1 MKTKMHNGSRLLSLL
16 LAVVL
21 VFTLTVPAL
30 AAEKPQDMNLRIA
43 VMSDLHYLSPDMI
56 ADTEDFEHAFNS
68 DRKLLKESSSVL
80 HEMLER
86 VRADKPDILLV
97 SGDLTKDGEQECHAA
112 LAKQLQQLQ
121 QDVPGLKIYVINGNH
136 DIRNYNAK
144 NFNTADGKAVPATR
158 THPEDFKR
166 IYDFVY
172 SDPTVIA
179 TFTPAAG
186 NEAGSLSYVAR
197 PVEGL
202 TVIAMDTCR
211 YSSDNTSNG
220 DDEHETS
227 GAISADLE
235 KWVIEQTAAAKAR
248 GDLVIGLEHH
258 GLVPHFDVE
267 PTILPMYLVNG
278 YERIAQEYADAGM
291 SAVFTGHMHAV
302 DIAAMTTKAG
312 NTFYDIETGSA
323 LTYPCP
329 IRFVDL
335 RRSTVG
341 GETNTYMSVSTKTHI
356 GPINYTD
363 PATGVAYV
371 IDDLTEYAREFG
383 FSTAMLK
390 TVAGDFVKSFFGKYL
405 PNDTWP
411 VTKIIENIDKI
422 IEDVASIPVA
432 EGNNLLDFA
441 NWIYR
446 CNLAGEDD
454 GNYPAWVQSG
464 IDQLKSGALL
474 DQVLDIVAK
483 DAFGRGSV
491 LFTKFQGLFTKYL
504 KSQLNDLLVKI
515 VVSMSVDN
523 NCPDDNDKT
532 ILLEGSNAQVRLL
545 PVTGSSAATT
555 QAYVQGD
562 TATVFLTSRQLRAAT
577 GAQSGVAVTVD
588 ATDPAVGTVVLAGR
602 SIANA
607 CDAGAAALQV
617 KFRSG
622 TVTLDAR
629 ALAALD
635 LHKDVAVSLASGASL
650 NAAQQRALGSQA
662 AAATLA
668 NASVLVD
675 GAAAS
680 CPAGSV
686 RAAVAVNAANDLTAW
701 SLADDGSISAVGG
714 VYDAGQQTYAFD
726 VVNGVTAIAR
736 FPFTDVVAGTWYYG
750 AAAYAYNNG
759 LFAGMTPTTFAPNA
773 TMTRAMLVSVLWRL
787 AGAPAPK
794 APNTFVDVPDGAWYT
809 DAVTWAAENGVVS
822 GIGGSRFD
830 PSGFVTREQT
840 AEILYNYAHSKGYD
854 VSARADLT
862 AFPDAASVSGWA
874 EEALSWA
881 NAAGLINGTVR
892 DGQTILD
899 PQGRRKKSR
908 TQPATAI
915 IGSGRTYKGFLIKSA
930 APAWA
935 VSAQTT
941 RRQYRS

>member
-80 HEMLER
+80 REMLER

-158 THPEDFKR
+158 TEPEDFKR

-179 TFTPAAG
+179 TFTPAEGNKAG
-186 NEAGSLSYVAR
+186 GLSYVAR

-258 GLVPHFDVE
+258 GLVPHFDVQ

-291 SAVFTGHMHAV
+291 SVVFTGHMHAV

-329 IRFVDL
+329 VRFVDL

-356 GPINYTD
+356 GPIHYTD

-383 FSTAMLK
+383 FTTAMLK

-411 VTKIIENIDKI
+411 VTKIVANIDQI
-422 IEDVASIPVA
+422 IDDVAAVPIA

-545 PVTGSSAATT
+545 PVTGSNAATT

-686 RAAVAVNAANDLTAW
+686 RAAVAVNAADDLTAW
-701 SLADDGSISAVGG
+701 SLADDGSISAVSGA
-714 VYDAGQQTYAFD
+714 YDAGQQTYAFD

-899 PQGRRKKSR
+899 PQGSASR
-908 TQPATAI
+908 
-915 IGSGRTYKGFLIKSA
+915 
-930 APAWA
+930 
-935 VSAQTT
+935 AQVAMILMN
-941 RRQYRS
+941 YVEHVVNA

>member
-144 NFNTADGKAVPATR
+144 NFNTADGKAVLATR
-158 THPEDFKR
+158 TEPEDFKR

-172 SDPTVIA
+172 SDPTVLA
-179 TFTPAAG
+179 TFTPAEGNKAG
-186 NEAGSLSYVAR
+186 GLSYVAR

-211 YSSDNTSNG
+211 YSSDNTSIG

-258 GLVPHFDVE
+258 GLVPHFDVQ

-291 SAVFTGHMHAV
+291 SVVFTGHMHAV
-302 DIAAMTTKAG
+302 DIAAMTTAAG

-356 GPINYTD
+356 GPIHYTD

-383 FSTAMLK
+383 FTTDMLK

-411 VTKIIENIDKI
+411 VTKIIANIDQI
-422 IEDVASIPVA
+422 IDDVAAIPIA

-588 ATDPAVGTVVLAGR
+588 ATDPAVGTVVLASR

-686 RAAVAVNAANDLTAW
+686 RAAVAVNAADDLTAW

-714 VYDAGQQTYAFD
+714 AYDAGQQTYAFD

-862 AFPDAASVSGWA
+862 AFPDAGSVSGWA

-899 PQGRRKKSR
+899 PQGSASR
-908 TQPATAI
+908 
-915 IGSGRTYKGFLIKSA
+915 
-930 APAWA
+930 
-935 VSAQTT
+935 AQVAMILMN
-941 RRQYRS
+941 YVEHVVNA

>member
-144 NFNTADGKAVPATR
+144 NFNTPDGKAVPATR
-158 THPEDFKR
+158 TEPEDFKR

-172 SDPTVIA
+172 SDPTVLA
-179 TFTPAAG
+179 TFTPAEGNKAG
-186 NEAGSLSYVAR
+186 GLSYVAR

-258 GLVPHFDVE
+258 GLVPHFDVQ

-291 SAVFTGHMHAV
+291 SVVFTGHMHAV

-329 IRFVDL
+329 VRFVDL

-356 GPINYTD
+356 GPIHYTD

-383 FSTAMLK
+383 FTTAMLK
-390 TVAGDFVKSFFGKYL
+390 TVAGDFIKSFFGKYL

-411 VTKIIENIDKI
+411 VTKIIANIDQI
-422 IEDVASIPVA
+422 IDDVAAVPIA

-491 LFTKFQGLFTKYL
+491 LFTKFQGLFTRYL

-662 AAATLA
+662 ATATLA

-686 RAAVAVNAANDLTAW
+686 RAAVAVNAADDLTAW

-714 VYDAGQQTYAFD
+714 AYDAGQQTYAFD

-899 PQGRRKKSR
+899 PQGSASR
-908 TQPATAI
+908 
-915 IGSGRTYKGFLIKSA
+915 
-930 APAWA
+930 
-935 VSAQTT
+935 AQVAMILMN
-941 RRQYRS
+941 YVEHVVNA

>member
-144 NFNTADGKAVPATR
+144 NFNTPDGKAVPATR

-383 FSTAMLK
+383 FTTAMLK

-411 VTKIIENIDKI
+411 VTKIVANIDQI
-422 IEDVASIPVA
+422 IDDVAAVPIA

-474 DQVLDIVAK
+474 DQVLNIVAK

-545 PVTGSSAATT
+545 PVTGSSVATT

-662 AAATLA
+662 ATATLA

-686 RAAVAVNAANDLTAW
+686 RAAVAVNAADDLTAW

-714 VYDAGQQTYAFD
+714 AYDAGQQTYAFD

-899 PQGRRKKSR
+899 PQGSASR
-908 TQPATAI
+908 
-915 IGSGRTYKGFLIKSA
+915 
-930 APAWA
+930 
-935 VSAQTT
+935 AQVAMILMN
-941 RRQYRS
+941 YVEHVVNA

>member
-158 THPEDFKR
+158 TEPEDFKQ

-179 TFTPAAG
+179 TFTPAEGNKAG
-186 NEAGSLSYVAR
+186 GLSYVAR

-202 TVIAMDTCR
+202 TIIAMDTCR

-258 GLVPHFDVE
+258 GLVPHFDVQ

-291 SAVFTGHMHAV
+291 SVVFTGHMHAV

-329 IRFVDL
+329 VRFVDL

-356 GPINYTD
+356 GPIHYTD

-383 FSTAMLK
+383 FTTDMLK

-411 VTKIIENIDKI
+411 VTKIIANIDQI
-422 IEDVASIPVA
+422 IDDVAAVPIA

-635 LHKDVAVSLASGASL
+635 LHKDVAVSLAGGASL

-662 AAATLA
+662 ATATLA

-686 RAAVAVNAANDLTAW
+686 RAAVAVNAADDLTAW

-714 VYDAGQQTYAFD
+714 AYDAGQQTYAFD

-862 AFPDAASVSGWA
+862 AFPDAGSVSGWA

-899 PQGRRKKSR
+899 PQGSASR
-908 TQPATAI
+908 
-915 IGSGRTYKGFLIKSA
+915 
-930 APAWA
+930 
-935 VSAQTT
+935 AQVAMILMN
-941 RRQYRS
+941 YVEHVVNA

>member
-158 THPEDFKR
+158 TEPEDFKQ

-179 TFTPAAG
+179 TFTPAEGNKAG
-186 NEAGSLSYVAR
+186 GLSYVAR

-202 TVIAMDTCR
+202 TIIAMDTCR

-248 GDLVIGLEHH
+248 GDLVVGLEHH

-291 SAVFTGHMHAV
+291 SVVFTGHMHAV

-329 IRFVDL
+329 VRFVDL

-356 GPINYTD
+356 GPIHYTD

-383 FSTAMLK
+383 FTTDMLK

-411 VTKIIENIDKI
+411 VTKIIANIDQI
-422 IEDVASIPVA
+422 IDDVAAVPIA

-577 GAQSGVAVTVD
+577 DAQSGVAVTVD

-686 RAAVAVNAANDLTAW
+686 RAAVAVNAADDLTAW

-714 VYDAGQQTYAFD
+714 AYDAGQQTYAFD

-862 AFPDAASVSGWA
+862 AFPDAGSVSGWA

-899 PQGRRKKSR
+899 PQGSASR
-908 TQPATAI
+908 
-915 IGSGRTYKGFLIKSA
+915 
-930 APAWA
+930 
-935 VSAQTT
+935 AQVAMILMN
-941 RRQYRS
+941 YVEHVVNA

>member
-16 LAVVL
+16 LSVVL

-80 HEMLER
+80 REMLER

-158 THPEDFKR
+158 TEPEDFKQ

-179 TFTPAAG
+179 TFTPAEGNKAG
-186 NEAGSLSYVAR
+186 GLSYVAR

-202 TVIAMDTCR
+202 TIIAMDTCR

-258 GLVPHFDVE
+258 GLVPHFDVQ

-291 SAVFTGHMHAV
+291 SVVFTGHMHAV

-329 IRFVDL
+329 VRFVDL
-335 RRSTVG
+335 RRTTVG

-356 GPINYTD
+356 GPIHYTD

-383 FSTAMLK
+383 FTTAMLK

-411 VTKIIENIDKI
+411 VTKIIANIDQI
-422 IEDVASIPVA
+422 IDDVAAIPIA

-635 LHKDVAVSLASGASL
+635 LHKDVAVSLAGGASL

-662 AAATLA
+662 ATATLA

-686 RAAVAVNAANDLTAW
+686 RAAVAVNAADDLTAW

-714 VYDAGQQTYAFD
+714 AYDAGQQTYAFD

-787 AGAPAPK
+787 AGEPAPK

-899 PQGRRKKSR
+899 PQGSASR
-908 TQPATAI
+908 
-915 IGSGRTYKGFLIKSA
+915 
-930 APAWA
+930 
-935 VSAQTT
+935 AQVAMILMN
-941 RRQYRS
+941 YVEHVVNA

>member
-68 DRKLLKESSSVL
+68 DRKLLKEGSSVL

-158 THPEDFKR
+158 TEPEDFKQ

-179 TFTPAAG
+179 TFTPAEGNKAG
-186 NEAGSLSYVAR
+186 GLSYVAR

-258 GLVPHFDVE
+258 GLVPHFDVQ

-291 SAVFTGHMHAV
+291 SVVFTGHMHAV
-302 DIAAMTTKAG
+302 DIAAMTTAAG

-329 IRFVDL
+329 VRFVDL

-356 GPINYTD
+356 GPIHYTD

-383 FSTAMLK
+383 FTTDMLK

-411 VTKIIENIDKI
+411 VTKIIANIDQI
-422 IEDVASIPVA
+422 IDDVAAVPIA

-464 IDQLKSGALL
+464 VDQLKSGALL

-635 LHKDVAVSLASGASL
+635 LHKDVAVSLAGGASL

-686 RAAVAVNAANDLTAW
+686 RAAVAVNAADDLTAW

-714 VYDAGQQTYAFD
+714 AYDAGQQTYAFD

-862 AFPDAASVSGWA
+862 AFPDAGSVSGWA
-874 EEALSWA
+874 EEALAWA

-899 PQGRRKKSR
+899 PQGSASR
-908 TQPATAI
+908 
-915 IGSGRTYKGFLIKSA
+915 
-930 APAWA
+930 
-935 VSAQTT
+935 AQVAMILMN
-941 RRQYRS
+941 YVEHVVNA

>member
-56 ADTEDFEHAFNS
+56 ADTADFEHALNS
-68 DRKLLKESSSVL
+68 DRKLLKESSAIL
-80 HEMLER
+80 NEMFER

-158 THPEDFKR
+158 TEPEDFKR

-172 SDPTVIA
+172 SDPTVLA
-179 TFTPAAG
+179 TFTPAEGNKAG
-186 NEAGSLSYVAR
+186 GLSYVAR

-258 GLVPHFDVE
+258 GLVPHFDMQ

-291 SAVFTGHMHAV
+291 SVVFTGHMHAV

-329 IRFVDL
+329 VRFVDL

-356 GPINYTD
+356 GPIHYTD

-383 FSTAMLK
+383 FTTDMLK

-411 VTKIIENIDKI
+411 VTKIIANIDQI
-422 IEDVASIPVA
+422 IDDVAAVPIA

-662 AAATLA
+662 ATATLA

-686 RAAVAVNAANDLTAW
+686 RAAVAVNAADDLTAW

-714 VYDAGQQTYAFD
+714 AYDAGQQTYAFD

-862 AFPDAASVSGWA
+862 AFPDAGSVSGWA

-899 PQGRRKKSR
+899 PQGSASR
-908 TQPATAI
+908 
-915 IGSGRTYKGFLIKSA
+915 
-930 APAWA
+930 
-935 VSAQTT
+935 AQVAMILMN
-941 RRQYRS
+941 YVEHVVNA

>member
-1 MKTKMHNGSRLLSLL
+1 MKTRMHNGSRLLSLL

-30 AAEKPQDMNLRIA
+30 AADKPQDMNLRIA

-158 THPEDFKR
+158 TEPEDFKQ

-179 TFTPAAG
+179 TFTPAEGNKAG
-186 NEAGSLSYVAR
+186 GLSYVAR

-258 GLVPHFDVE
+258 GLVPHFDVQ

-291 SAVFTGHMHAV
+291 SVVFTGHMHAV

-329 IRFVDL
+329 VRFVDL

-356 GPINYTD
+356 GPIHYTD

-383 FSTAMLK
+383 FTTAMLK

-411 VTKIIENIDKI
+411 VTKIVANIDQI
-422 IEDVASIPVA
+422 IDDVAAVPIA

-686 RAAVAVNAANDLTAW
+686 RAAVAVNAADDLTAW

-714 VYDAGQQTYAFD
+714 AYDAGQQTYAFD

-899 PQGRRKKSR
+899 PQGSASR
-908 TQPATAI
+908 
-915 IGSGRTYKGFLIKSA
+915 
-930 APAWA
+930 
-935 VSAQTT
+935 AQVAMILMN
-941 RRQYRS
+941 YVEHVVNA

>member
-121 QDVPGLKIYVINGNH
+121 QDIPGLKIYVINGNH

-144 NFNTADGKAVPATR
+144 NFNTPDGKAVPATR

-166 IYDFVY
+166 IYDFIY

-383 FSTAMLK
+383 FTTAMLK

-411 VTKIIENIDKI
+411 VTKIVANIDQI
-422 IEDVASIPVA
+422 IDDVAAVPIA

-474 DQVLDIVAK
+474 DQVLNIVAK

-545 PVTGSSAATT
+545 PVTGSSVATT

-686 RAAVAVNAANDLTAW
+686 RAAVAVNAADDLTAW

-714 VYDAGQQTYAFD
+714 AYDAGQQTYAFD

-787 AGAPAPK
+787 AGEPAPK

-862 AFPDAASVSGWA
+862 AFPDAGSVSGWA

-899 PQGRRKKSR
+899 PQGSASR
-908 TQPATAI
+908 
-915 IGSGRTYKGFLIKSA
+915 
-930 APAWA
+930 
-935 VSAQTT
+935 AQVAMILMN
-941 RRQYRS
+941 YVEHVVNA

>member
-21 VFTLTVPAL
+21 VLTLTVPAL

-121 QDVPGLKIYVINGNH
+121 QDIPGLKIYVINGNH

-144 NFNTADGKAVPATR
+144 NFNTPDGKAVPATR

-202 TVIAMDTCR
+202 TIVAMDTCR
-211 YSSDNTSNG
+211 YSKENTSNG
-220 DDEHETS
+220 TDEHETS

-411 VTKIIENIDKI
+411 VTKIVANIDQI
-422 IEDVASIPVA
+422 IDDVAAVPIA

-464 IDQLKSGALL
+464 MDQLRSGALL

-483 DAFGRGSV
+483 DAFGRSSV

-504 KSQLNDLLVKI
+504 KGQLKDLLVKI

-686 RAAVAVNAANDLTAW
+686 RAAVAVNAADDLTAW

-714 VYDAGQQTYAFD
+714 AYDAGQQTYAFD

-899 PQGRRKKSR
+899 PQGSASR
-908 TQPATAI
+908 
-915 IGSGRTYKGFLIKSA
+915 
-930 APAWA
+930 
-935 VSAQTT
+935 AQVAMILMN
-941 RRQYRS
+941 YVEHVVNA

>member
-158 THPEDFKR
+158 TEPEDFKR

-172 SDPTVIA
+172 SDPTVLA
-179 TFTPAAG
+179 TFTPAEGNKAG
-186 NEAGSLSYVAR
+186 GLSYVAR

-211 YSSDNTSNG
+211 YSSDNTSNS

-258 GLVPHFDVE
+258 GLVPHFDVQ

-291 SAVFTGHMHAV
+291 SVVFTGHMHAV

-329 IRFVDL
+329 VRFVDL

-356 GPINYTD
+356 GPIHYTD

-383 FSTAMLK
+383 FTTAMLK

-411 VTKIIENIDKI
+411 VTKIVANIDQI
-422 IEDVASIPVA
+422 IDDVAAVPIA

-635 LHKDVAVSLASGASL
+635 LHRDVAVSLASGASL

-686 RAAVAVNAANDLTAW
+686 RAAVAVNAADDLTAW
-701 SLADDGSISAVGG
+701 SLADDGSISAVSGA
-714 VYDAGQQTYAFD
+714 YDAGQQTYAFD

-899 PQGRRKKSR
+899 PQGSASR
-908 TQPATAI
+908 
-915 IGSGRTYKGFLIKSA
+915 
-930 APAWA
+930 
-935 VSAQTT
+935 AQVAMILMN
-941 RRQYRS
+941 YVEHVVNA

>member
-121 QDVPGLKIYVINGNH
+121 QDIPGLKIYVINGNH

-144 NFNTADGKAVPATR
+144 NFNTPDGKAVPATR

-383 FSTAMLK
+383 FTTAMLK

-411 VTKIIENIDKI
+411 VTKIVANIDQI
-422 IEDVASIPVA
+422 IDDVAAVPIA

-474 DQVLDIVAK
+474 DQVLNIVAK

-545 PVTGSSAATT
+545 PVTGSSVATT

-662 AAATLA
+662 ATATLA

-686 RAAVAVNAANDLTAW
+686 RAAVAVNAADDLTAW

-714 VYDAGQQTYAFD
+714 AYDAGQQTYAFD

-787 AGAPAPK
+787 AGEPAPK

-809 DAVTWAAENGVVS
+809 GAVTWAAENGVVS

-862 AFPDAASVSGWA
+862 AFPDAGSVSGWA

-899 PQGRRKKSR
+899 PQGSASR
-908 TQPATAI
+908 
-915 IGSGRTYKGFLIKSA
+915 
-930 APAWA
+930 
-935 VSAQTT
+935 AQVAMILMN
-941 RRQYRS
+941 YVEHVVNA

>member
-158 THPEDFKR
+158 TEPEDFKR

-172 SDPTVIA
+172 SDPTVLA

-211 YSSDNTSNG
+211 YSSDNTSNS

-258 GLVPHFDVE
+258 GLVPHFDVQ

-291 SAVFTGHMHAV
+291 SVVFTGHMHAV

-491 LFTKFQGLFTKYL
+491 LLTKFQGLFTKYL

-545 PVTGSSAATT
+545 PVTGSSATST
-555 QAYVQGD
+555 QAYVQDG
-562 TATVFLTSRQLRAAT
+562 TSTVFLSSRQLRAAT
-577 GAQSGVAVTVD
+577 NAQSGATVTVD
-588 ATDPAVGTVVLAGR
+588 ATDPAASTVVLAGH

-607 CDAGAAALQV
+607 RDAGAAALQV

-668 NASVLVD
+668 NTSVLVD

-686 RAAVAVNAANDLTAW
+686 RAAVAVNAADDLTAW
-701 SLADDGSISAVGG
+701 SLADDGSISAVSGA
-714 VYDAGQQTYAFD
+714 YDAGQQTYAFD

-899 PQGRRKKSR
+899 PQGSASR
-908 TQPATAI
+908 
-915 IGSGRTYKGFLIKSA
+915 
-930 APAWA
+930 
-935 VSAQTT
+935 AQVAMILMN
-941 RRQYRS
+941 YVEHVVNA

>member
-80 HEMLER
+80 REMLER

-158 THPEDFKR
+158 TEPEDFKR
-166 IYDFVY
+166 IYDFAY

-179 TFTPAAG
+179 TFTPAEGNKAG
-186 NEAGSLSYVAR
+186 GLSYVAR

-211 YSSDNTSNG
+211 YSSDNTSIG

-258 GLVPHFDVE
+258 GLVPHFDVQ

-291 SAVFTGHMHAV
+291 SVVFTGHMHAV
-302 DIAAMTTKAG
+302 DIAAMTTASG

-329 IRFVDL
+329 VRFVDL

-356 GPINYTD
+356 GPIHYTD

-383 FSTAMLK
+383 FTTAMLK

-411 VTKIIENIDKI
+411 VTKIVANIDQI
-422 IEDVASIPVA
+422 IDDVAAIPIA

-464 IDQLKSGALL
+464 VDQLKSGALL

-662 AAATLA
+662 ATATLA

-686 RAAVAVNAANDLTAW
+686 RAAVAVNAADDLTAW

-714 VYDAGQQTYAFD
+714 AYDAGQQTYAFD

-787 AGAPAPK
+787 AGEPAPK

-862 AFPDAASVSGWA
+862 AFPDAGSVSGWA

-899 PQGRRKKSR
+899 PQGSASR
-908 TQPATAI
+908 
-915 IGSGRTYKGFLIKSA
+915 
-930 APAWA
+930 
-935 VSAQTT
+935 AQVAMILMN
-941 RRQYRS
+941 YVEHVVNA

>member
-1 MKTKMHNGSRLLSLL
+1 MNHSKRIGSRLLSLL
-16 LAVVL
+16 LAVALVL
-21 VFTLTVPAL
+21 ALSVPAF
-30 AAEKPQDMNLRIA
+30 AAQDSHSGADTGTLKIA
-43 VMSDLHYLSPDMI
+43 VMSDDHYLSPSMI
-56 ADTEDFEHAFNS
+56 RDTADYTTALNS
-68 DRKLLKESSSVL
+68 DRKMFAESDAIL
-80 HEMLER
+80 RTMLDA
-86 VRADKPDILLV
+86 VRQDKPDVLLI
-97 SGDLTKDGEQECHAA
+97 SGDLTKDGEQECHKA
-112 LAKQLQQLQ
+112 LAKALQQLQ
-121 QDVPGLKIYVINGNH
+121 RDVPGLKVYVINGNH
-136 DIRNYNAK
+136 DIRNADAL

-158 THPEDFKR
+158 TDPEDFKR
-166 IYDFVY
+166 IYDFIY

-179 TFTPAAG
+179 TYTPPAG
-186 NEAGSLSYVAR
+186 KEAGGLSYVAR
-197 PVEGL
+197 PADGYTLV
-202 TVIAMDTCR
+202 VIDTGR
-211 YSSDNTSNG
+211 YSSDNTSTGKN
-220 DDEHETS
+220 EHETS

-235 KWVIEQTAAAKAR
+235 QWVIDQIKAAKAR
-248 GDLVIGLEHH
+248 GDVVLGMQHH
-258 GLVPHFDVE
+258 GLVAHFDVQ
-267 PTILPMYLVNG
+267 PTILPMYLVND
-278 YERIAQEYADAGM
+278 YERLSQEYADAGM
-291 SAVFTGHMHAV
+291 SVMFTGHSHAV
-302 DIAAMTTKAG
+302 DIASATTVAG
-312 NTFYDIETGSA
+312 NTIYDIETGSG
-323 LTYPCP
+323 LTYPSP
-329 IRFVDL
+329 LRFVEL
-335 RRSTVG
+335 RRSADATV
-341 GETNTYMSVSTKTHI
+341 VSTGVRTHF
-356 GPINYTD
+356 GPIHYTD
-363 PATGVAYV
+363 PLTGTAKT
-371 IDDLTEYAREFG
+371 IDDLTEYGRAHG
-383 FSTAMLK
+383 FTTDMLK
-390 TVAGDFVKSFFGKYL
+390 TVAGSFVKSFFGKFL

-411 VTKIIENIDKI
+411 VTKIIANIDQI
-422 IEDVASIPVA
+422 IDDVAAVPIA

-441 NWIYR
+441 NWIYQ

-464 IDQLKSGALL
+464 VDQLKSGALL
-474 DQVLDIVAK
+474 DQVLDIVAR
-483 DAFGRGSV
+483 DTFGCGSV
-491 LFTKFQGLFTKYL
+491 LFTKFQGLFTRYL

-523 NCPDDNDKT
+523 NCADDNDMT
-532 ILLEGSNAQVRLL
+532 FLIANSGDAQIRLL
-545 PVTGSSAATT
+545 PVSGSSAATT
-555 QAYVQGD
+555 QAYVQGS

-577 GAQSGVAVTVD
+577 DAQFDATVTIN
-588 ATDPAVGTVVLAGR
+588 ATDPAADTVILSGR
-602 SIANA
+602 SIINA
-607 CDAGAAALQV
+607 RNAGVAALQV

-635 LHKDVAVSLASGASL
+635 LHKDVAVSLTGASL
-650 NAAQQRALGSQA
+650 NAAQQRALGTQA
-662 AAATLA
+662 GSAVLA

-686 RAAVAVNAANDLTAW
+686 RAAVAVNAADDLTAW
-701 SLADDGSISAVGG
+701 SLADDGSISTVGG
-714 VYDAGQQTYAFD
+714 AYDAGQQTYAFD

-862 AFPDAASVSGWA
+862 AFPDAGSVSGWA
-874 EEALSWA
+874 ENALSWA

-899 PQGRRKKSR
+899 PQGSASR
-908 TQPATAI
+908 
-915 IGSGRTYKGFLIKSA
+915 
-930 APAWA
+930 
-935 VSAQTT
+935 AQVAMILMN
-941 RRQYRS
+941 YVEDVVNA

>member
-80 HEMLER
+80 REMLER

-158 THPEDFKR
+158 TEPEDFKR

-172 SDPTVIA
+172 SDPTVLA
-179 TFTPAAG
+179 TFTPAEGNKAG
-186 NEAGSLSYVAR
+186 GLSYVAR

-258 GLVPHFDVE
+258 GLVPHFDVQ

-291 SAVFTGHMHAV
+291 SVVFTGHMHAV

-329 IRFVDL
+329 VRFVDL

-356 GPINYTD
+356 GPIHYTD

-383 FSTAMLK
+383 FTTAMLK

-411 VTKIIENIDKI
+411 VTKIIANIDQI
-422 IEDVASIPVA
+422 IDDVAAVPIA

-686 RAAVAVNAANDLTAW
+686 RAAVAVNAADDLTAW

-714 VYDAGQQTYAFD
+714 AYDAGQQTYAFD

-830 PSGFVTREQT
+830 PSGYVTREQT

-862 AFPDAASVSGWA
+862 AFPDAGSVSGWA

-899 PQGRRKKSR
+899 PQGSASR
-908 TQPATAI
+908 
-915 IGSGRTYKGFLIKSA
+915 
-930 APAWA
+930 
-935 VSAQTT
+935 AQVAMILMN
-941 RRQYRS
+941 YVEHVVNA

>member
-144 NFNTADGKAVPATR
+144 NFNTPDGKAVPATR

-202 TVIAMDTCR
+202 TIVAMDTCR
-211 YSSDNTSNG
+211 YSKENTSNG
-220 DDEHETS
+220 TDEHETS

-291 SAVFTGHMHAV
+291 SVVFTGHMHAV

-329 IRFVDL
+329 VRFVDL

-356 GPINYTD
+356 GPIHYTD

-383 FSTAMLK
+383 FTTAMLK
-390 TVAGDFVKSFFGKYL
+390 TVAGDFIKSFFGKYL

-464 IDQLKSGALL
+464 MDQLRSGALL

-483 DAFGRGSV
+483 DAFGRSSV

-562 TATVFLTSRQLRAAT
+562 TATVFLTSRQLRTAT

-662 AAATLA
+662 ATATLA

-686 RAAVAVNAANDLTAW
+686 RAAVAVNAADDLTAW

-714 VYDAGQQTYAFD
+714 AYDAGQQTYAFD

-899 PQGRRKKSR
+899 PQGSASR
-908 TQPATAI
+908 
-915 IGSGRTYKGFLIKSA
+915 
-930 APAWA
+930 
-935 VSAQTT
+935 AQVAMILMN
-941 RRQYRS
+941 YVEHVVNA

>member
-121 QDVPGLKIYVINGNH
+121 QDIPGLKIYVINGNH

-158 THPEDFKR
+158 TEPEDFKR

-172 SDPTVIA
+172 SDPTVLA
-179 TFTPAAG
+179 TFTPAEGNKAG
-186 NEAGSLSYVAR
+186 GLSYVAR

-258 GLVPHFDVE
+258 GLVPHFDVQ

-291 SAVFTGHMHAV
+291 SVVFTGHMHAV

-329 IRFVDL
+329 VRFVDL

-356 GPINYTD
+356 GPIHYTD

-383 FSTAMLK
+383 FTTAMLK

-411 VTKIIENIDKI
+411 VTKIVANIDQI
-422 IEDVASIPVA
+422 IDDVAAVPIA

-635 LHKDVAVSLASGASL
+635 LHRDVAVSLASGASL

-686 RAAVAVNAANDLTAW
+686 RAAVAVNAADDLTAW
-701 SLADDGSISAVGG
+701 SLADDGSISAVSGA
-714 VYDAGQQTYAFD
+714 YDAGQQTYAFD

-862 AFPDAASVSGWA
+862 AFPDAGSVSGWA

-899 PQGRRKKSR
+899 PQGSASR
-908 TQPATAI
+908 
-915 IGSGRTYKGFLIKSA
+915 
-930 APAWA
+930 
-935 VSAQTT
+935 AQVAMILMN
-941 RRQYRS
+941 YVEHVVNA

>member
-158 THPEDFKR
+158 TEPEDFKR

-172 SDPTVIA
+172 SDPTVLA
-179 TFTPAAG
+179 TFTPAEGNKAG
-186 NEAGSLSYVAR
+186 GLSYVAR

-258 GLVPHFDVE
+258 GLVPHFDVQ

-291 SAVFTGHMHAV
+291 SVVFTGHMHAV

-329 IRFVDL
+329 VRFVDL

-356 GPINYTD
+356 GPIHYTD

-383 FSTAMLK
+383 FTTAMLK

-411 VTKIIENIDKI
+411 VTKIIANIDQI
-422 IEDVASIPVA
+422 IDDVAAVPIA

-464 IDQLKSGALL
+464 VDQLKSGALL

-686 RAAVAVNAANDLTAW
+686 RAAVAVNAADDLTAW

-714 VYDAGQQTYAFD
+714 AYDAGQQTYAFD

-862 AFPDAASVSGWA
+862 AFPDAGSVSGWA

-899 PQGRRKKSR
+899 PQGSASR
-908 TQPATAI
+908 
-915 IGSGRTYKGFLIKSA
+915 
-930 APAWA
+930 
-935 VSAQTT
+935 AQVAMILMN
-941 RRQYRS
+941 YVEHVVNA

>member
-21 VFTLTVPAL
+21 VLTLTVPAL

-121 QDVPGLKIYVINGNH
+121 QDIPGLKIYVINGNH

-144 NFNTADGKAVPATR
+144 NFNTPDGKAVPATR

-491 LFTKFQGLFTKYL
+491 LLTKFQGLFTKYL

-545 PVTGSSAATT
+545 PVTGSSATST
-555 QAYVQGD
+555 QAYVQDG
-562 TATVFLTSRQLRAAT
+562 TSTVFLSSRQLRAAT
-577 GAQSGVAVTVD
+577 NAQSGATVTVD
-588 ATDPAVGTVVLAGR
+588 ATDPAASTVVLAGH

-607 CDAGAAALQV
+607 RDAGAAALQV

-662 AAATLA
+662 ATATLA

-686 RAAVAVNAANDLTAW
+686 RAAVAVNAADDLTAW
-701 SLADDGSISAVGG
+701 SLADDGSISAVSGA
-714 VYDAGQQTYAFD
+714 YDAGQQTYAFD

-899 PQGRRKKSR
+899 PQGSASR
-908 TQPATAI
+908 
-915 IGSGRTYKGFLIKSA
+915 
-930 APAWA
+930 
-935 VSAQTT
+935 AQVAMILMN
-941 RRQYRS
+941 YVEHVVNA

>member
-80 HEMLER
+80 REMLER

-158 THPEDFKR
+158 TEPEDFKR

-172 SDPTVIA
+172 SDPTVLA
-179 TFTPAAG
+179 TFTPAEGNKAG
-186 NEAGSLSYVAR
+186 GLSYVAR

-258 GLVPHFDVE
+258 GLVPHFDVQ

-291 SAVFTGHMHAV
+291 SVVFTGHMHAV
-302 DIAAMTTKAG
+302 DIAAMTTAAG

-329 IRFVDL
+329 VRFVDL

-356 GPINYTD
+356 GPIHYTD
-363 PATGVAYV
+363 PATGVAHV

-383 FSTAMLK
+383 FTTAMLK
-390 TVAGDFVKSFFGKYL
+390 TVAGDFIKSFFGKYL

-411 VTKIIENIDKI
+411 VTKIIANIDQI
-422 IEDVASIPVA
+422 IDDVAAVPIA

-464 IDQLKSGALL
+464 VDQLKSGALL

-686 RAAVAVNAANDLTAW
+686 RAAVAVNAADDLTAW

-714 VYDAGQQTYAFD
+714 AYDAGQQTYAFD

-759 LFAGMTPTTFAPNA
+759 LFAGMTPTTFALNA

-862 AFPDAASVSGWA
+862 AFPDAGSVSGWA
-874 EEALSWA
+874 ENALSWA

-899 PQGRRKKSR
+899 PQGSASR
-908 TQPATAI
+908 
-915 IGSGRTYKGFLIKSA
+915 
-930 APAWA
+930 
-935 VSAQTT
+935 AQVAMILMN
-941 RRQYRS
+941 YVEHVVNA

>member
-56 ADTEDFEHAFNS
+56 ADTEDFEHALNS

-80 HEMLER
+80 REMLER

-158 THPEDFKR
+158 TEPEDFKQ

-179 TFTPAAG
+179 TFTPAEGNKAG
-186 NEAGSLSYVAR
+186 GLSYVAR

-258 GLVPHFDVE
+258 GLVPHFDVQ

-291 SAVFTGHMHAV
+291 SVVFTGHMHAV
-302 DIAAMTTKAG
+302 DIAAMTTAAG

-356 GPINYTD
+356 GPIHYTD

-383 FSTAMLK
+383 FTTDMLK

-411 VTKIIENIDKI
+411 VTKIIANIDQI
-422 IEDVASIPVA
+422 IDDVAAVPIA

-686 RAAVAVNAANDLTAW
+686 RAAVAVNAADDLTAW

-714 VYDAGQQTYAFD
+714 AYDAGQQTYAFD

-862 AFPDAASVSGWA
+862 AFPDAGSVSGWA

-899 PQGRRKKSR
+899 PQGSASR
-908 TQPATAI
+908 
-915 IGSGRTYKGFLIKSA
+915 
-930 APAWA
+930 
-935 VSAQTT
+935 AQVAMILMN
-941 RRQYRS
+941 YVEHVVNA

>member
-158 THPEDFKR
+158 TEPEDFKQ

-172 SDPTVIA
+172 SDPTVLA
-179 TFTPAAG
+179 TFTPAEGNKAG
-186 NEAGSLSYVAR
+186 GLSYVAR

-258 GLVPHFDVE
+258 GLVPHFDVQ

-291 SAVFTGHMHAV
+291 SVVFTGHMHAV
-302 DIAAMTTKAG
+302 DIAAMTTAAG

-329 IRFVDL
+329 VRFVDL

-356 GPINYTD
+356 GPIHYTD

-383 FSTAMLK
+383 FTTDMLK

-411 VTKIIENIDKI
+411 VTKIIANIDQI
-422 IEDVASIPVA
+422 IDDVAAVPIA

-650 NAAQQRALGSQA
+650 KAAQQRALGSQA
-662 AAATLA
+662 ATATLA

-686 RAAVAVNAANDLTAW
+686 RAAVAVNAADDLTAW

-714 VYDAGQQTYAFD
+714 AYDAGQQTYAFD

-862 AFPDAASVSGWA
+862 AFPDAGSVSGWA

-899 PQGRRKKSR
+899 PQGSASR
-908 TQPATAI
+908 
-915 IGSGRTYKGFLIKSA
+915 
-930 APAWA
+930 
-935 VSAQTT
+935 AQVAMILMN
-941 RRQYRS
+941 YVEHVVNA

>member
-21 VFTLTVPAL
+21 VFTLTVPVL

-68 DRKLLKESSSVL
+68 DRKLLKESSSIL
-80 HEMLER
+80 REMLER

-158 THPEDFKR
+158 TEPEDFKR

-172 SDPTVIA
+172 SDPTVLA
-179 TFTPAAG
+179 TFTPAEGNKAG
-186 NEAGSLSYVAR
+186 GLSYVAR

-258 GLVPHFDVE
+258 GLVPHFDVQ

-291 SAVFTGHMHAV
+291 SVVFTGHMHAV
-302 DIAAMTTKAG
+302 DIAAMTTAAG
-312 NTFYDIETGSA
+312 NTIYDIETGSA

-329 IRFVDL
+329 VRFVDL

-356 GPINYTD
+356 GPIHYTD

-371 IDDLTEYAREFG
+371 IDDLTEYARGFG
-383 FSTAMLK
+383 FTTDMLK

-411 VTKIIENIDKI
+411 VTKIIANIDQI
-422 IEDVASIPVA
+422 IDDVAAVPIA

-588 ATDPAVGTVVLAGR
+588 ATDPAVDTVVLASR

-635 LHKDVAVSLASGASL
+635 LHKDVAVSLAGGASL
-650 NAAQQRALGSQA
+650 NAAQQRALGLQA

-686 RAAVAVNAANDLTAW
+686 RAAVAVNAADDLTAW

-714 VYDAGQQTYAFD
+714 AYDAGQQTYAFD

-862 AFPDAASVSGWA
+862 AFPDAGSVSGWA
-874 EEALSWA
+874 KNALSWA
-881 NAAGLINGTVR
+881 NAVGLINGTVR

-899 PQGRRKKSR
+899 PQGSASR
-908 TQPATAI
+908 
-915 IGSGRTYKGFLIKSA
+915 
-930 APAWA
+930 
-935 VSAQTT
+935 AQVAMILMN
-941 RRQYRS
+941 YVEHVVNA

>member
-158 THPEDFKR
+158 TEPEDFKR

-172 SDPTVIA
+172 SDPTVLA
-179 TFTPAAG
+179 TFTPAEGNKAG
-186 NEAGSLSYVAR
+186 GLSYVAR

-258 GLVPHFDVE
+258 GLVPHFDVQ

-291 SAVFTGHMHAV
+291 SVVFTGHMHAV
-302 DIAAMTTKAG
+302 DIAAMTTAAG

-329 IRFVDL
+329 VRFVDL

-356 GPINYTD
+356 GPIHYTD

-383 FSTAMLK
+383 FTTDMLK

-411 VTKIIENIDKI
+411 VTKIIANIDQI
-422 IEDVASIPVA
+422 IDDVAAVPIA

-588 ATDPAVGTVVLAGR
+588 ATDPAVGTVVLASR

-635 LHKDVAVSLASGASL
+635 LHKDVAVSLAGGASL

-668 NASVLVD
+668 RASVTVD

-686 RAAVAVNAANDLTAW
+686 RAAVAVNAADDLTAW

-714 VYDAGQQTYAFD
+714 AYDAGQQTYAFD

-787 AGAPAPK
+787 AGEPAPK

-862 AFPDAASVSGWA
+862 AFPDAGSVSGWA
-874 EEALSWA
+874 EEALAWA

-899 PQGRRKKSR
+899 PQGSASR
-908 TQPATAI
+908 
-915 IGSGRTYKGFLIKSA
+915 
-930 APAWA
+930 
-935 VSAQTT
+935 AQVAMILMN
-941 RRQYRS
+941 YVEHVVNA

>member
-1 MKTKMHNGSRLLSLL
+1 MNHSKRIGSRLLSLL
-16 LAVVL
+16 LAVALVL
-21 VFTLTVPAL
+21 ALSVPAF
-30 AAEKPQDMNLRIA
+30 AAQDSHSGADTGTLKIA

-144 NFNTADGKAVPATR
+144 NFNTPDGKAVPATR

-464 IDQLKSGALL
+464 VDQLKSGALL

-686 RAAVAVNAANDLTAW
+686 RAAVAVNAADDLTAW
-701 SLADDGSISAVGG
+701 SLADDGSISAVSGA
-714 VYDAGQQTYAFD
+714 YDAGQQTYAFD

-899 PQGRRKKSR
+899 PQGSASR
-908 TQPATAI
+908 
-915 IGSGRTYKGFLIKSA
+915 
-930 APAWA
+930 
-935 VSAQTT
+935 AQVAMILMN
-941 RRQYRS
+941 YVEHVVNA

>member
-121 QDVPGLKIYVINGNH
+121 QDIPGLKIYVINGNH

-144 NFNTADGKAVPATR
+144 NFNTPDGKAVPATR

-371 IDDLTEYAREFG
+371 IDDLTEYARKFG

-491 LFTKFQGLFTKYL
+491 LLTKFQGLFTKYL

-545 PVTGSSAATT
+545 PVTGSSATST
-555 QAYVQGD
+555 QAYVQDG
-562 TATVFLTSRQLRAAT
+562 TSTVFLSSRQLRAAT

-607 CDAGAAALQV
+607 RDAGAAALQV

-662 AAATLA
+662 ATATLA

-686 RAAVAVNAANDLTAW
+686 RAAVAVNAADDLTAW

-714 VYDAGQQTYAFD
+714 AYDAGQQTYAFD

-899 PQGRRKKSR
+899 PQGSASR
-908 TQPATAI
+908 
-915 IGSGRTYKGFLIKSA
+915 
-930 APAWA
+930 
-935 VSAQTT
+935 AQVAMILMN
-941 RRQYRS
+941 YVEHVVNA

>member
-21 VFTLTVPAL
+21 VLTLTVPAL

-144 NFNTADGKAVPATR
+144 NFNTPDGKAVPATR

-787 AGAPAPK
+787 AGEPAPK

-862 AFPDAASVSGWA
+862 AFPDAGSVSGWA

-899 PQGRRKKSR
+899 PQGSASR
-908 TQPATAI
+908 
-915 IGSGRTYKGFLIKSA
+915 
-930 APAWA
+930 
-935 VSAQTT
+935 AQVAMILMN
-941 RRQYRS
+941 YVEHVVNA

>member
-68 DRKLLKESSSVL
+68 DRKLLKESSAIL
-80 HEMLER
+80 HEMFEQ

-202 TVIAMDTCR
+202 TIVAMDTCR

-371 IDDLTEYAREFG
+371 IDDLTEYARKFG

-390 TVAGDFVKSFFGKYL
+390 TVAGDFIKSFFGKYL

-411 VTKIIENIDKI
+411 VTKIIANIDQI
-422 IEDVASIPVA
+422 IDDVAAVPIA

-464 IDQLKSGALL
+464 VDQLKSGALL

-545 PVTGSSAATT
+545 PVTGSRAATT
-555 QAYVQGD
+555 QAYVKGD

-686 RAAVAVNAANDLTAW
+686 RAAVAVNAADDLTAW

-714 VYDAGQQTYAFD
+714 AYDAGQQTYAFD

-787 AGAPAPK
+787 AGEPAPK

-862 AFPDAASVSGWA
+862 AFPDAGSVSGWA

-899 PQGRRKKSR
+899 PQGSASR
-908 TQPATAI
+908 
-915 IGSGRTYKGFLIKSA
+915 
-930 APAWA
+930 
-935 VSAQTT
+935 AQVAMILMN
-941 RRQYRS
+941 YVEHVVNA

>member
-1 MKTKMHNGSRLLSLL
+1 MNHSKRIGSRLLSLL
-16 LAVVL
+16 LAVALVL
-21 VFTLTVPAL
+21 ALSVPAF
-30 AAEKPQDMNLRIA
+30 AAQDSHSGADTGTLKIA
-43 VMSDLHYLSPDMI
+43 VMSDDHYLSPSMI
-56 ADTEDFEHAFNS
+56 RDTADYTTALNS
-68 DRKLLKESSSVL
+68 DRKMFAESDAIL
-80 HEMLER
+80 RTMLDA
-86 VRADKPDILLV
+86 VRQDKPDVLLI
-97 SGDLTKDGEQECHAA
+97 SGDLTKDGEQECHKA
-112 LAKQLQQLQ
+112 LAKALQQLQ
-121 QDVPGLKIYVINGNH
+121 RDVPGLKVYVINGNH
-136 DIRNYNAK
+136 DIRNADAL

-158 THPEDFKR
+158 TDPEDFKR
-166 IYDFVY
+166 IYDFIY

-179 TFTPAAG
+179 TYTPPAG
-186 NEAGSLSYVAR
+186 KEAGGLSYVAR
-197 PVEGL
+197 PADGYTLV
-202 TVIAMDTCR
+202 VIDTGR
-211 YSSDNTSNG
+211 YSSDNTSTGKN
-220 DDEHETS
+220 EHETS

-235 KWVIEQTAAAKAR
+235 QWVIDQIKAAKAR
-248 GDLVIGLEHH
+248 GDVVLGMQHH
-258 GLVPHFDVE
+258 GLVAHFDVQ
-267 PTILPMYLVNG
+267 PTILPMYLVND
-278 YERIAQEYADAGM
+278 YERLSQEYADAGM
-291 SAVFTGHMHAV
+291 SVMFTGHSHAV
-302 DIAAMTTKAG
+302 DIASATTVAG
-312 NTFYDIETGSA
+312 NTIYDIETGSG
-323 LTYPCP
+323 LTYPSP
-329 IRFVDL
+329 LRFVEL
-335 RRSTVG
+335 RRSADATV
-341 GETNTYMSVSTKTHI
+341 VSTGVRTHF
-356 GPINYTD
+356 GPIHYTD
-363 PATGVAYV
+363 PLTGTAKT
-371 IDDLTEYAREFG
+371 IDDLTEYGRAHG
-383 FSTAMLK
+383 FTTDMLK
-390 TVAGDFVKSFFGKYL
+390 TVAGSFVKSFFGKFL

-411 VTKIIENIDKI
+411 VTKIIANIDQI
-422 IEDVASIPVA
+422 IDDVAAVPIA

-441 NWIYR
+441 NWIYQ

-464 IDQLKSGALL
+464 VDQLKSCALL
-474 DQVLDIVAK
+474 DQVLDIVAR
-483 DAFGRGSV
+483 DTFGCGSV
-491 LFTKFQGLFTKYL
+491 LFTKFQGLFTRYL

-523 NCPDDNDKT
+523 NCADDNDMT
-532 ILLEGSNAQVRLL
+532 FLIANSGDAQIRLL
-545 PVTGSSAATT
+545 PVSGSSAATT
-555 QAYVQGD
+555 QAYVQGS

-577 GAQSGVAVTVD
+577 DAQFDATVTIN
-588 ATDPAVGTVVLAGR
+588 ATDPAADTVILSGR
-602 SIANA
+602 SIINA
-607 CDAGAAALQV
+607 RNAGVAALQV

-635 LHKDVAVSLASGASL
+635 LHKDVAVSLTGASL
-650 NAAQQRALGSQA
+650 NAAQQRALGTQA
-662 AAATLA
+662 GSAVLA

-686 RAAVAVNAANDLTAW
+686 RAAVAVNAADDLTAW

-714 VYDAGQQTYAFD
+714 AYDAGQQTYAFD

-787 AGAPAPK
+787 AGEPAPK

-899 PQGRRKKSR
+899 PQGSASR
-908 TQPATAI
+908 
-915 IGSGRTYKGFLIKSA
+915 
-930 APAWA
+930 
-935 VSAQTT
+935 AQVAMILMN
-941 RRQYRS
+941 YVEHVVNA

>member
-68 DRKLLKESSSVL
+68 DRKLLKESSAIL
-80 HEMLER
+80 HEMFEQ

-202 TVIAMDTCR
+202 TIVAMDTCR
-211 YSSDNTSNG
+211 YSKENTSNG
-220 DDEHETS
+220 TDEHETS

-258 GLVPHFDVE
+258 GLVPHFDVQ

-291 SAVFTGHMHAV
+291 SVVFTGHMHAV

-329 IRFVDL
+329 VRFVDL
-335 RRSTVG
+335 RRTTVG

-356 GPINYTD
+356 GPIHYTD

-383 FSTAMLK
+383 FTTAMLK

-411 VTKIIENIDKI
+411 VTKIVANIDQI
-422 IEDVASIPVA
+422 IDDVAAVPIA

-602 SIANA
+602 SIDNA

-686 RAAVAVNAANDLTAW
+686 RAAVAVNAADDLTAW

-714 VYDAGQQTYAFD
+714 AYDAGQQTYAFD

-862 AFPDAASVSGWA
+862 AFPDAGSVSGWA

-899 PQGRRKKSR
+899 PQGSASR
-908 TQPATAI
+908 
-915 IGSGRTYKGFLIKSA
+915 
-930 APAWA
+930 
-935 VSAQTT
+935 AQVAMILMN
-941 RRQYRS
+941 YVEHVVNA

>member
-68 DRKLLKESSSVL
+68 DRKLLKESSSIL

-158 THPEDFKR
+158 TEPEDFKR

-179 TFTPAAG
+179 TFTPAEGNKAG
-186 NEAGSLSYVAR
+186 GLSYVAR

-258 GLVPHFDVE
+258 GLVPHFDVQ

-291 SAVFTGHMHAV
+291 SVVFTGHMHAV

-329 IRFVDL
+329 VRFVDL

-356 GPINYTD
+356 GPIHYTD

-371 IDDLTEYAREFG
+371 IDDLTEYARKFG
-383 FSTAMLK
+383 FTTAMLK

-411 VTKIIENIDKI
+411 VTKIVANIDQI
-422 IEDVASIPVA
+422 IDDVAAVPIA

-650 NAAQQRALGSQA
+650 NPAQQRALGSQA
-662 AAATLA
+662 ATATLA

-686 RAAVAVNAANDLTAW
+686 RAAVAVNAADDLTAW

-714 VYDAGQQTYAFD
+714 AYDAGQQTYAFD

-787 AGAPAPK
+787 AGEPAPK

-862 AFPDAASVSGWA
+862 AFPDAGSVSGWA

-899 PQGRRKKSR
+899 PQGSASR
-908 TQPATAI
+908 
-915 IGSGRTYKGFLIKSA
+915 
-930 APAWA
+930 
-935 VSAQTT
+935 AQVAMILMN
-941 RRQYRS
+941 YVEHVVNA

>member
-144 NFNTADGKAVPATR
+144 NFNTPDGKAVPATR

-202 TVIAMDTCR
+202 TIVAMDTCR
-211 YSSDNTSNG
+211 YSKENTSNG
-220 DDEHETS
+220 TDEHETS

-411 VTKIIENIDKI
+411 VTKIVANIDQI
-422 IEDVASIPVA
+422 IDDVAAVPIA

-446 CNLAGEDD
+446 CYLAGEDD

-464 IDQLKSGALL
+464 MDQLRSGALL

-483 DAFGRGSV
+483 DAFGRSSV

-504 KSQLNDLLVKI
+504 KGQLNDLLVKI

-662 AAATLA
+662 ATATLA

-686 RAAVAVNAANDLTAW
+686 RAAVAVNAADDLTAW
-701 SLADDGSISAVGG
+701 SLADDGSISAVSGA
-714 VYDAGQQTYAFD
+714 YDAGQQTYAFD

-787 AGAPAPK
+787 AGEPAPK

-874 EEALSWA
+874 EKALSWA

-899 PQGRRKKSR
+899 PQGSASR
-908 TQPATAI
+908 
-915 IGSGRTYKGFLIKSA
+915 
-930 APAWA
+930 
-935 VSAQTT
+935 AQVAMILMN
-941 RRQYRS
+941 YVEHVVNA

>member
-158 THPEDFKR
+158 TEPEDFKR

-172 SDPTVIA
+172 SDPTVLA
-179 TFTPAAG
+179 TFTPAEGNKAG
-186 NEAGSLSYVAR
+186 GLSYVAR

-258 GLVPHFDVE
+258 GLVPHFDVQ

-291 SAVFTGHMHAV
+291 SVVFTGHMHAV

-329 IRFVDL
+329 VRFVDL

-356 GPINYTD
+356 GPIHYTD

-383 FSTAMLK
+383 FTTAMLK

-411 VTKIIENIDKI
+411 VTKIVANIDQI
-422 IEDVASIPVA
+422 IDDVAAVPIA

-545 PVTGSSAATT
+545 PVTGSNAATT

-686 RAAVAVNAANDLTAW
+686 RAAVAVNAADDLTAW
-701 SLADDGSISAVGG
+701 SLVDDGSISAVSGA
-714 VYDAGQQTYAFD
+714 YDAGQQTYAFD

-862 AFPDAASVSGWA
+862 AFPDAGSVSGWA

-899 PQGRRKKSR
+899 PQGSASR
-908 TQPATAI
+908 
-915 IGSGRTYKGFLIKSA
+915 
-930 APAWA
+930 
-935 VSAQTT
+935 AQVAMILMN
-941 RRQYRS
+941 YVEHVVNA

>member
-80 HEMLER
+80 REMLER

-158 THPEDFKR
+158 TEPEDFKR

-172 SDPTVIA
+172 SDPTVLA
-179 TFTPAAG
+179 TFTPAEGNKAG
-186 NEAGSLSYVAR
+186 GLSYVAQ

-258 GLVPHFDVE
+258 GLVPHFDVQ

-291 SAVFTGHMHAV
+291 SVVFTGHMHAV

-329 IRFVDL
+329 VRFVDL

-356 GPINYTD
+356 GPIHYTD

-383 FSTAMLK
+383 FTTAMLK

-411 VTKIIENIDKI
+411 VTKIVANIDQI
-422 IEDVASIPVA
+422 IDDVAAVPIA

-686 RAAVAVNAANDLTAW
+686 RAAVAVNAADDLTAW
-701 SLADDGSISAVGG
+701 SLADDGSISAVSGA
-714 VYDAGQQTYAFD
+714 YDAGQQTYAFD

-862 AFPDAASVSGWA
+862 AFPDAGSVSGWA

-899 PQGRRKKSR
+899 PQGSASR
-908 TQPATAI
+908 
-915 IGSGRTYKGFLIKSA
+915 
-930 APAWA
+930 
-935 VSAQTT
+935 AQVAMILMN
-941 RRQYRS
+941 YVEHVVNA

>member
-158 THPEDFKR
+158 TEPEDFKR

-172 SDPTVIA
+172 SDPTVLA
-179 TFTPAAG
+179 TFTPAEGNKAG
-186 NEAGSLSYVAR
+186 GLSYVAR

-227 GAISADLE
+227 GAISTDLE

-258 GLVPHFDVE
+258 GLVPHFDVQ

-291 SAVFTGHMHAV
+291 SVVFTGHMHAV

-329 IRFVDL
+329 VRFVDL

-356 GPINYTD
+356 GPIHYTD

-383 FSTAMLK
+383 FTTDMLK
-390 TVAGDFVKSFFGKYL
+390 TVAGDFIKSFFGKYL

-411 VTKIIENIDKI
+411 VTKIIANIDQI
-422 IEDVASIPVA
+422 IDDVAAIPIA

-686 RAAVAVNAANDLTAW
+686 RAAVAVNAADDLTAW

-714 VYDAGQQTYAFD
+714 AYDAGQQTYAFD

-787 AGAPAPK
+787 AGEPAPK

-874 EEALSWA
+874 GEALSWA

-899 PQGRRKKSR
+899 PQGSASR
-908 TQPATAI
+908 
-915 IGSGRTYKGFLIKSA
+915 
-930 APAWA
+930 
-935 VSAQTT
+935 AQVAMILMN
-941 RRQYRS
+941 YVEHVVNA

>member
-158 THPEDFKR
+158 TEPEDFKQ

-179 TFTPAAG
+179 TFTPAEGNKAG
-186 NEAGSLSYVAR
+186 GLSYVAR

-258 GLVPHFDVE
+258 GLVPHFDVQ

-291 SAVFTGHMHAV
+291 SVVFTGHMHAV

-329 IRFVDL
+329 VRFVDL

-356 GPINYTD
+356 GPIHYTD

-383 FSTAMLK
+383 FTTAMLK

-411 VTKIIENIDKI
+411 VTKIVANIDQI
-422 IEDVASIPVA
+422 IDDVAAIPIA

-686 RAAVAVNAANDLTAW
+686 RAAVAVNAADDLTAW

-714 VYDAGQQTYAFD
+714 AYDAGQQTYAFD

-787 AGAPAPK
+787 AGEPAPK
-794 APNTFVDVPDGAWYT
+794 APNTFVDVPDGAWYI

-862 AFPDAASVSGWA
+862 AFPDAGSVSGWA
-874 EEALSWA
+874 EKALSWA

-899 PQGRRKKSR
+899 PQGSASR
-908 TQPATAI
+908 
-915 IGSGRTYKGFLIKSA
+915 
-930 APAWA
+930 
-935 VSAQTT
+935 AQVAMILMN
-941 RRQYRS
+941 YVEHVVNA

>member
-121 QDVPGLKIYVINGNH
+121 QDIPGLKIYVINGNH

-144 NFNTADGKAVPATR
+144 NFNTPGGKAVPATR
-158 THPEDFKR
+158 TEPEDFKQ

-179 TFTPAAG
+179 TFTPAEGNKAG
-186 NEAGSLSYVAR
+186 GLSYVAR

-248 GDLVIGLEHH
+248 GDLVVGLEHH
-258 GLVPHFDVE
+258 GLVPHFDVQ

-291 SAVFTGHMHAV
+291 SVVFTGHMHAV

-329 IRFVDL
+329 VRFVDL

-356 GPINYTD
+356 GPIHYTD

-383 FSTAMLK
+383 FTTDMLK
-390 TVAGDFVKSFFGKYL
+390 TVAGDFIKSFFGKYL

-411 VTKIIENIDKI
+411 VTKIIANIDQI
-422 IEDVASIPVA
+422 IDDVAAVPIA

-464 IDQLKSGALL
+464 IDRLKSGALL

-607 CDAGAAALQV
+607 CGAGAAALQV

-650 NAAQQRALGSQA
+650 NAAQQRALGTQA
-662 AAATLA
+662 ATATLA

-686 RAAVAVNAANDLTAW
+686 RAAVAVNAADDLTAW

-714 VYDAGQQTYAFD
+714 AYDAGQQTYAFD

-787 AGAPAPK
+787 AGEPAPK

-862 AFPDAASVSGWA
+862 VFPDAGSVSGWA
-874 EEALSWA
+874 EKALSWA

-899 PQGRRKKSR
+899 PQGSASR
-908 TQPATAI
+908 
-915 IGSGRTYKGFLIKSA
+915 
-930 APAWA
+930 
-935 VSAQTT
+935 AQVAMILMN
-941 RRQYRS
+941 YVEHVVNA